1 MESERE
7 SLNNRI
13 GIIVFKGAL
22 LSSIISFVEPIGLK
36 PLLSSLFA
44 GAFRQGTPNGY
55 PSTNSP
61 SQQNNNGSSKDVRD
75 TSSPLNHSDSDYKY
89 GRFDVSALHIA
100 HALKQTEV
108 QKAYNKAREK
118 PIDHYLVSN

>member
-1 MESERE
+1 MYF
-7 SLNNRI
+7 I
-13 GIIVFKGAL
+13 
-22 LSSIISFVEPIGLK
+22 SS
-36 PLLSSLFA
+36 PLVIA

-55 PSTNSP
+55 SSTNNI
-61 SQQNNNGSSKDVRD
+61 NNSGSGGGGVGVGINNLRD

-118 PIDHYLVSN
+118 PIDHYLVSKEFTKGEQQQEEEEED